1 MSSRALRV
9 GVPPTAADGCSARAN
24 SSADALSSAT
34 PDEYAVRS
42 VAEALKPHTT
52 SMNVPES
59 PCEQRGYA
67 AAAVLLVLVLL
78 LQRVSRPS
86 RVRNLAQIWQSAKS
100 KRLLTRW
107 IS

>member
-1 MSSRALRV
+1 
-9 GVPPTAADGCSARAN
+9 
-24 SSADALSSAT
+24 LSSAT

-67 AAAVLLVLVLL
+67 AAVLLVLVLL

-100 KRLLTRW
+100 KRLLTR
-107 IS
+107 

>member
-9 GVPPTAADGCSARAN
+9 GVPPTAADGCSARA
-24 SSADALSSAT
+24 SWSADALSSAT

-67 AAAVLLVLVLL
+67 AAVLLVLVLL

-100 KRLLTRW
+100 KRLLTR
-107 IS
+107 

>member
-1 MSSRALRV
+1 M
-9 GVPPTAADGCSARAN
+9 P
-24 SSADALSSAT
+24 LSSAT

-100 KRLLTRW
+100 KRLLTR
-107 IS
+107 